1 MSDRK
6 DKKREAPI
14 SYRPPK
20 DLRDEFHSH
29 VQKSGLSTTAFIT
42 KAVFNEAPPR
52 QSRRPSIEEKLLARL
67 LNEAVKIHHELHE
80 NSQAGCDTAS
90 NTQLMEEAVQALTE
104 IRAAL
109 LKGMG
114 RNP

>member
-20 DLRDEFHSH
+20 DLRDEFHSR

-42 KAVFNEAPPR
+42 KAVFNEAPSR

-67 LNEAVKIHHELHE
+67 LNEAVKIRQELGE
-80 NSQAGCDTAS
+80 FGEDQN
-90 NTQLMEEAVQALTE
+90 NTPLIEDAVQALTE